1 MILLSM
7 QKKLI
12 CIGVGEAGKY
22 CRDAKQK
29 DWWKLFMSRKWHTL
43 PSQMNQTTFYKY
55 NKYLR

>member
-1 MILLSM
+1 MSKIVDPSSLPTSLKSQMEITRTVMILLSM

-29 DWWKLFMSRKWHTL
+29 D
-43 PSQMNQTTFYKY
+43 
-55 NKYLR
+55 